1 MRAQAQKTAKVES
14 IESIT
19 ITSLASGL
27 RNPRSQNR
35 EDSKHRSKDEKPDS
49 AGKCTKGFEVG
60 NHGVIL
66 TWVEDTED
74 HHEDESGDQ
83 CSD

>member
-14 IESIT
+14 TESIT

-27 RNPRSQNR
+27 RNHRSENR
-35 EDSKHRSKDEKPDS
+35 EDSRHRSEDEKPDS

-66 TWVEDTED
+66 TRVEDAED

>member
-27 RNPRSQNR
+27 RDHRSQNR
-35 EDSKHRSKDEKPDS
+35 KDSKHCSEDDNPNS
-49 AGKCTKGFEVG
+49 AGKCNEGIDAG
-60 NHGVIL
+60 NPGVIL
-66 TWVEDTED
+66 PWVEDAND
-74 HHEDESGDQ
+74 HHED
-83 CSD
+83 

>member
-27 RNPRSQNR
+27 RDHRSQNR
-35 EDSKHRSKDEKPDS
+35 KDSKHRTEDEKPNS
-49 AGKCTKGFEVG
+49 AGKCTEGFEVG

-66 TWVEDTED
+66 TWVEYAED
-74 HHEDESGDQ
+74 HHED
-83 CSD
+83 

>member
-14 IESIT
+14 TESIT
-19 ITSLASGL
+19 ITSLASDL
-27 RNPRSQNR
+27 RNHRSQNR

-49 AGKCTKGFEVG
+49 AGKCAEGFEVR

-66 TWVEDTED
+66 TWVKDAED